1 MIKGRL
7 FSRFLHFYCLII
19 LHASIFQWRCVNFG
33 HEIVLSLLR
42 LIKAAW
48 EISCTS
54 CVSSPH
60 MCFRVMKQ
68 KQIRILSCWQLHSQE
83 WVWTDGVSVWLGK
96 WRMTRTHCSPPAV
109 CFPSTEAQWS
119 DSESLTQS
127 GWLHVDNRV
136 HRGAH
141 AFVFFN
147 MLTKLQTSFLPLLRK
162 YYMKD
167 NRGSVCTG
175 LSINVCLDEAVSI
188 KYLSLQIKLQ
198 LGSVSLCCLNE
209 LCVCVRVCRWVGVCV
224 SFSDTTPFSTNCIPS
239 QWETFKTITF
249 KFSLLVYI

>member
-7 FSRFLHFYCLII
+7 FFTCFLHFYCLTI

-147 MLTKLQTSFLPLLRK
+147 MLTKLQTSFCP
-162 YYMKD
+162 
-167 NRGSVCTG
+167 
-175 LSINVCLDEAVSI
+175 
-188 KYLSLQIKLQ
+188 
-198 LGSVSLCCLNE
+198 CCVITTWKITE
-209 LCVCVRVCRWVGVCV
+209 GVCAQAWV
-224 SFSDTTPFSTNCIPS
+224 SMCVWMK
-239 QWETFKTITF
+239 QC
-249 KFSLLVYI
+249 LLNIYHCR